1 VNGRRLPSPAM
12 IVACL
17 ALLAAIGGTAF
28 AAAKIDGADIA
39 KDTVTGKQIKESTVK
54 NVPSAKRA
62 KRAKSADR
70 AETAQRV
77 AGQNVDDLKVRW
89 LLVNEQGQ
97 IAEQSGGFRVIEA
110 YDSDDNVYID
120 AGEPLAGHGLVAT
133 IAAANLGD
141 PYSPAGSNPNFAGE
155 ISIARCQTTAV
166 FCAPAGTRPGDAF
179 VVSPR
184 NSDGSATDGTDR
196 KRFYVEV
203 TE

>member
-28 AAAKIDGADIA
+28 AAAKIDGADIE
-39 KDTVTGKQIKESTVK
+39 KDSVTGKQVKESTLKKVDTARRASK
-54 NVPSAKRA
+54 AKF
-62 KRAKSADR
+62 ADR
-70 AETAQRV
+70 ADTAQRV
-77 AGQNVDDLKVRW
+77 AGQNVDDLRVRW
-89 LLVNEQGQ
+89 LLVDEQGQ

-133 IAAANLGD
+133 IAVSNQIDVYA
-141 PYSPAGSNPNFAGE
+141 PAGPDPNFAGE
-155 ISIARCQTTAV
+155 IAIARCGTTAV
-166 FCAPAGTRPGDAF
+166 TCAPVSTRPADAF
-179 VVSPR
+179 IVSPR
-184 NSDGSATDGTDR
+184 NSNGTATDNTNR
-196 KRFYVEV
+196 KRFYVEL